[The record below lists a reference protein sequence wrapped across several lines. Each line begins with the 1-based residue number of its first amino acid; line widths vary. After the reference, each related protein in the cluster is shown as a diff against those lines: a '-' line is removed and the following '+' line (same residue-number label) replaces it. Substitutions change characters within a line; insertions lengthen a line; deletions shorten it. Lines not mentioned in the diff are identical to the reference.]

1 MDSSVTEHEYLAQ
14 SVQLLKELLK
24 PDCHGNTAILL
35 TSPKLLGLSSAGKRI
50 LKKVSATA
58 QKSLSRS
65 NSNSPTSKQALR
77 SPLEDIVK
85 LFLSPVASATTD
97 LVIKQVLGHD
107 YTEQPF
113 ETTCKTIAIQLCHN
127 IEATDFIIFIPKHTH
142 YSSLAV
148 DDQTQQSK
156 RILSLKEAI
165 KSIHELIELERQQK
179 LDQWTAER
187 PNVKKRV
194 ALLQTHAEK
203 LRKDLESATSLAACW
218 ALQKEVDMAEAEY
231 DEARLQTIPPACS
244 IQLVGA
250 GFKVGV
256 GSIWLENLVAPFV
269 MQTIKEPEISVHMKI
284 GGTSPRSEA
293 STMGVVSFYTENV
306 YLRADNFPTL
316 RLDAFSAKC
325 DFTSDVPIVYKK
337 GRKTWKVG
345 SKLSIN
351 LKKIEPKITMS
362 GGSSVKPPQTLIRY
376 AVEQVIKIIITKQL
390 KQLIPPELGLYLE
403 TVPQERMNSVSGTL
417 SIGGPHTMDIE
428 SVLSNDSVSAERA
441 RKLLKLSREQATHL
455 ITFANNFVGVDIVS
469 AAKLAN
475 YVKTM
480 VIHENSGESRAIA
493 PILVTLWQLSYDM
506 YSELNGGGRAPAID
520 IKLLFCEDARRLS
533 QNPIVINCELSHMDV
548 SLQVQTFLKALSN
561 FMTRAVYENF
571 GGKGVV
577 VDEEDEQES
586 EDELL
591 KGSRKNI
598 NSVMIPLRRAFL
610 ILAAN
615 MSRMI
620 CSVSGKVNNVIANTS
635 AELRLECSNLEVL
648 GSPSLPATMLDFLT
662 RKYTVTCNQGGDAK
676 VRERR
681 FFFEMVRLLGGLEG
695 EGEGGDVSVDHS
707 VAPLTQDFN
716 MRGFFQN
723 MASKVIYN
731 PLVIMEMD
739 TIGMVE
745 LNLMESFFNKESENT
760 EEALQQDAKG
770 LAGKPQPLQVHFTS
784 ELMLCECKFMVLL
797 KELVIIVTELLRFG
811 GADFDSVAKADDDEK
826 MMSDLR
832 EKLAR
837 IIRLVLGIID
847 KHTSTEKF
855 KFLLSNNMK
864 IASDEQGEITIELEG
879 NLSGDSDRT
888 IPLSLEWETT
898 FIDVVND
905 FKAVILEFRRN
916 GGEEEGD
923 DGGRRRA
930 LSARVEKTR
939 RSSAGA
945 RTARRLSKFFG
956 F

>member
-1 MDSSVTEHEYLAQ
+1 M
-14 SVQLLKELLK
+14 
-24 PDCHGNTAILL
+24 
-35 TSPKLLGLSSAGKRI
+35 LGLSTAGKKI
-50 LKKVSATA
+50 LKKVFSVSP
-58 QKSLSRS
+58 KRNS
-65 NSNSPTSKQALR
+65 SNSPTKPVR
-77 SPLEDIVK
+77 SPLDDIVK
-85 LFLSPVASATTD
+85 LFKTPVASATTD

-107 YTEQPF
+107 YTAQPF
-113 ETTCKTIAIQLCHN
+113 ETVCKTIAIQLCHN
-127 IEATDFIIFIPKHTH
+127 IEVQDFIMFIPKHTH
-142 YSSLAV
+142 YATLAI
-148 DDQTQQSK
+148 DDGGQQSE

-165 KSIHELIELERQQK
+165 KSIHELIEMERLQK
-179 LDQWTAER
+179 LDEWTAER

-194 ALLQTHAEK
+194 AILQTHVEK
-203 LRKDLESATSLAACW
+203 LRKDLESASSLAACW
-218 ALQKEVDMAEAEY
+218 ALQKEVDAAEAEY
-231 DEARLQTIPPACS
+231 DEARLRTIPPACS

-269 MQTIKEPEISVHMKI
+269 MQTTKQPEVSVHMKI
-284 GGTSPRSEA
+284 GGTGSHSET
-293 STMGVVSFYTENV
+293 STTMGVVSFYTENV

-337 GRKTWKVG
+337 GRKAWKVG
-345 SKLSIN
+345 SKLSIS

-362 GGSSVKPPQTLIRY
+362 GGSSVKPPQALIRF

-390 KQLIPPELGLYLE
+390 KQLIPPELGLYLDA
-403 TVPQERMNSVSGTL
+403 VPEERMNSVSGTL
-417 SIGGPHTMDIE
+417 SVGGPHTMDIE
-428 SVLSNDSVSAERA
+428 SVLSNDSVSSERG
-441 RKLLKLSREQATHL
+441 RKLLKLTREQATHL

-480 VIHENSGESRAIA
+480 VIHENSGESRAMA

-506 YSELNGGGRAPAID
+506 YSELNGAGGSARID
-520 IKLLFCEDARRLS
+520 IKRLFCEEARRLS
-533 QNPIVINCELSHMDV
+533 QNPIVVNCELAHMDV

-577 VDEEDEQES
+577 VDEEGEQETQ
-586 EDELL
+586 DELL

-598 NSVMIPLRRAFL
+598 NSIMIPLRRAFL

-615 MSRMI
+615 MTRMI
-620 CSVSGKVNNVIANTS
+620 CSVDGKVNNVMANTP
-635 AELRLECSNLEVL
+635 AELRLECLNLEIL
-648 GSPSLPATMLDFLT
+648 GSPSLPATMLDFMT
-662 RKYTVTCNQGGDAK
+662 RKYTITCNQSNDRNGRDK
-676 VRERR
+676 R
-681 FFFEMVRLLGGLEG
+681 FFFEMVRLLGS
-695 EGEGGDVSVDHS
+695 EGGGEEGGEEGGVEEGSDLEQSIDHS
-707 VAPLTQDFN
+707 VVAPLTQDFN

-731 PLVIMEMD
+731 PLVLMEMD

-745 LNLMESFFNKESENT
+745 LNLMETFFDKESENT
-760 EEALQQDAKG
+760 EEALMKDAKG

-784 ELMLCECKFMVLL
+784 ESMLTECKFMVLL

-811 GADFDSVAKADDDEK
+811 GADFDKVAKADDDEK
-826 MMSDLR
+826 MMADLR

-837 IIRLVLGIID
+837 IIRLVLGIVD

-855 KFLLSNNMK
+855 KFQLSNNMK
-864 IASDEQGEITIELEG
+864 ISSDEKGEITIELEG
-879 NLSGDSDRT
+879 NLSEGGGDGA
-888 IPLSLEWETT
+888 PLSLEWETT
-898 FIDVVND
+898 FIDIVND
-905 FKAVILEFRRN
+905 FKAVILEFRRSGN
-916 GGEEEGD
+916 EGEEDE